1 MAVATFAVTAAAGN
15 VGRGWKADSRSGG
28 ILWHKELHLETCLQ
42 QPGSGKCA
50 HGRRGHGHMDNMGSR
65 RGDRPGAVAS
75 RGKEASSLQAILLQ
89 ELSVVVRRCTE
100 AVQDTTAG

>member
-1 MAVATFAVTAAAGN
+1 
-15 VGRGWKADSRSGG
+15 
-28 ILWHKELHLETCLQ
+28 
-42 QPGSGKCA
+42 
-50 HGRRGHGHMDNMGSR
+50 MDNMGSR